1 MIRRPP
7 RSTLFPYT
15 TLFRSDADRARLE
28 QLRTTWEEQKG
39 YLVLQSNRPDTLAHA
54 LNDSPVAQLAW
65 IVDSFQQWTDPAAE
79 LPEDAVDRD
88 QLLTNVSLYWFTGS
102 GASAARFLYTVAH
115 SDTAWVGE
123 PKAPVGWAV
132 FNADPVVRR
141 VMDPAGQVEHW
152 SEFDRGGH
160 FPAMEVPDELVRDI
174 RRFFRGLR

>member
-65 IVDSFQQWTDPAAE
+65 IVDSFQQWTAPAAE

-88 QLLTNVSLYWFTGS
+88 QLLTNVSLYWFTCS
-102 GASAARFLYTVAH
+102 GASAARFLFDVAH
-115 SDTAWVGE
+115 ADTAWVGE
-123 PKAPVGWAV
+123 PTAPPGLGGVQRRPPRAPGHGPGRSGRALVG
-132 FNADPVVRR
+132 VRT
-141 VMDPAGQVEHW
+141 
-152 SEFDRGGH
+152 
-160 FPAMEVPDELVRDI
+160 
-174 RRFFRGLR
+174 RRSLPRHGAP